1 MSSKLD
7 GIEIIGNG
15 GSPDGSERLGVVGV
29 GFKVGE
35 VFAEPLGE
43 DFFFVGLRIALGD
56 KLEGVSYRILRFLA
70 KDLLGKFTGG
80 FDEGGF
86 IEKSKGLKW
95 SVGSFGANPAGF
107 AIGGI
112 EDGHGGWVDGAL
124 PDGVNASTEKI
135 VAGRLL
141 VFLPHR
147 HFDPKIL
154 RLIRADGGAAD
165 FFDEEAAE
173 SEGLITDDVGR
184 EALTGAAGQELVV
197 RIDFEEL
204 RSELGLLAVGRA
216 GDDKFLKVLHVPT
229 GADEFGGEPVEES
242 RVGGFFALDAK
253 VFRSFDQAGSKV
265 FLPVAV
271 DGDACG
277 ERVVG

>member
-1 MSSKLD
+1 M
-7 GIEIIGNG
+7 
-15 GSPDGSERLGVVGV
+15 
-29 GFKVGE
+29 
-35 VFAEPLGE
+35 
-43 DFFFVGLRIALGD
+43 
-56 KLEGVSYRILRFLA
+56 
-70 KDLLGKFTGG
+70 
-80 FDEGGF
+80 
-86 IEKSKGLKW
+86 
-95 SVGSFGANPAGF
+95 
-107 AIGGI
+107 
-112 EDGHGGWVDGAL
+112 
-124 PDGVNASTEKI
+124 
-135 VAGRLL
+135 
-141 VFLPHR
+141 
-147 HFDPKIL
+147 FDPKIL

-184 EALTGAAGQELVV
+184 EALTGAAGQESVV
-197 RIDFEEL
+197 GIDFEEL

-216 GDDKFLKVLHVPT
+216 GDDEFLKVLHVPT